1 MTSAPQN
8 PNSLTPPPS
17 NDQWTAASQAA
28 PAAGQFGTVS
38 PQSSLGDDLGDSF
51 SWMWKAFT
59 RNLGVLIV
67 PTLVWGFI
75 ILTLS
80 TIAIVVAVLALQ
92 NMDVAYDSYTGR
104 NYYTNGFGVGNLLII
119 LFLTLI
125 IFLATAAWYSGVGKA
140 VGMIARGETPTIGQ
154 GFFSGR
160 LMVVAIVVGIIV
172 GIASLV
178 PVLGTIAALF
188 FLTYAVPAAA
198 IDKLGLGAAIKASAR
213 AALDKP
219 VLALLTI
226 IIVSV
231 ASSLLGALVL
241 PVLVLYQLTLLLHS
255 SNYLRSTGRVPAA
268 Q

>member
-8 PNSLTPPPS
+8 PNSFTPPPS

-38 PQSSLGDDLGDSF
+38 PQSSLGDDLGGSF

-67 PTLVWGFI
+67 PTLVWGFV
-75 ILTLS
+75 ILALT
-80 TIAIVVAVLALQ
+80 TIAIVVGVIALR
-92 NMDVAYDSYTGR
+92 NMEWMTDPYTGES
-104 NYYTNGFGVGNLLII
+104 YPTTGFGVGNLLII
-119 LFLTLI
+119 VLLTLI
-125 IFLATAAWYSGVGKA
+125 IALVAAAWYSGIAKA
-140 VGMIARGETPTIGQ
+140 IGMIARGETPTISQ

-226 IIVSV
+226 IIASV
-231 ASSLLGALVL
+231 ASNLLGALVL
-241 PVLVLYQLTLLLHS
+241 PIIVVYQLTLLLHS